1 MPTQRE
7 PGHSGIDPR
16 AIVDYLYRCITV
28 SDGEPGGERAPT
40 RRYVLFPCRRATFLS
55 CTYAGNMCS
64 TWRELDL
71 GQWKQSVL
79 KDFLYRHSA
88 PGVPASRERPG

>member
-1 MPTQRE
+1 MPDARVLVAAPVNQDLV
-7 PGHSGIDPR
+7 S
-16 AIVDYLYRCITV
+16 ITLRGQV
-28 SDGEPGGERAPT
+28 VMRTRTRT

-88 PGVPASRERPG
+88 PAGPTSRERPG

>member
-1 MPTQRE
+1 M
-7 PGHSGIDPR
+7 
-16 AIVDYLYRCITV
+16 
-28 SDGEPGGERAPT
+28 
-40 RRYVLFPCRRATFLS
+40 S
-55 CTYAGNMCS
+55 CTYAGNMSS

-88 PGVPASRERPG
+88 PVGPASRERPE